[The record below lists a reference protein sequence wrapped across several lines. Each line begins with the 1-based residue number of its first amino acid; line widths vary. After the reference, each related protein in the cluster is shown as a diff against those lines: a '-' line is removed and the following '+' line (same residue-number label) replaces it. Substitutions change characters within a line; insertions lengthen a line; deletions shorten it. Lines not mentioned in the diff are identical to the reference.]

1 MRVAKTALFTLAAL
15 ALLAAPAHAQNVTKP
30 QRIVSMNQCTDLLL
44 LQLAPKSRIASI
56 SFLARDAA
64 WAIAPDLDAGVP
76 INHGAVEDLIKV
88 KPDLILTG
96 PYGATAV
103 RLMAKRINVPVVE
116 IEEANDFAQIQTVV
130 RKMGAAVGE
139 PERAN
144 ALLATMDA
152 KLADLAA
159 TRSPR
164 TITVAAWSGGDYVSG
179 RGTLTNAIIEAAGA
193 VNIAAKLPDART
205 STFGIEELLAARP
218 DALLYAGAR
227 STQPSLRTAQT
238 QLGVVRDLYRG
249 RMLDYPSPLYACGL
263 PQAAQAA
270 ADLRAALAGVT
281 PLQPWR

>member
-1 MRVAKTALFTLAAL
+1 MSVAKKALCALGAL
-15 ALLAAPAHAQNVTKP
+15 ALLTAPAQAQNAVKP

-56 SFLARDAA
+56 SFLAHDAA
-64 WAIAPDLDAGVP
+64 WAIAPGLDAGVP
-76 INHGAVEDLIKV
+76 INHGAVEDLIAA

-103 RLMAKRINVPVVE
+103 RLMAKRINIPVVE
-116 IEEANDFAQIQTVV
+116 IEEANDFGQIRAVV

-139 PERAN
+139 PERAE
-144 ALLATMDA
+144 ALLAAMDA
-152 KLADLAA
+152 KLATLAA
-159 TRSPR
+159 RRPAYTV
-164 TITVAAWSGGDYVSG
+164 TVAAWSGGDYVSG
-179 RGTLTNAIIEAAGA
+179 RGTLTNTIIETAGA

-218 DALLYAGAR
+218 DALLYAGGR
-227 STQPSLRTAQT
+227 REKPSLRTAQT
-238 QLGVVRDLYRG
+238 QLNVLRDTYRD

-270 ADLRAALAGVT
+270 TDLRAALAGIT
-281 PLQPWR
+281 PLRPWR